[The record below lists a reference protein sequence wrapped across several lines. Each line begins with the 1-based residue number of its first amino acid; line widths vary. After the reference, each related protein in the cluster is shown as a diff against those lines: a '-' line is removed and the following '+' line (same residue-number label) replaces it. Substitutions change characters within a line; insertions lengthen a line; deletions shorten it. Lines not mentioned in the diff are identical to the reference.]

1 MGGIPKFLKA
11 ATYYLVTLII
21 SALVFVLVASWLNDG
36 VDEAPWLV
44 ALICALAAAAAFVL
58 FREFFLRPRKAR
70 SVAARKL
77 SSRVMAAN
85 GRRSNG
91 DTGKFS
97 LRHNEEYLREIK
109 KKSEAANVLGKFADP
124 HKEVYEMCESYIELI
139 NSELDR
145 VRVGSPRI
153 PAFRKGTKFASE
165 RHRFHMLK
173 WAEISSRS
181 FSNEAR
187 AGQSAKEKIDAA
199 EHALRA
205 VEKAVGSYPDEPA
218 LTESRSLLETFILT
232 ARVGD
237 SIEAAEMDARSGN
250 GRAALDRYRMVLNEV
265 DRFGGDLPE
274 RPLIRDRLVLEI
286 EKLSEYYG

>member
-1 MGGIPKFLKA
+1 
-11 ATYYLVTLII
+11 
-21 SALVFVLVASWLNDG
+21 

-44 ALICALAAAAAFVL
+44 ALICGVGAAASFVL
-58 FREFFLRPRKAR
+58 FRELYLRPQKAR
-70 SVAARKL
+70 SSAARKL
-77 SSRVMAAN
+77 SSRVLAAN
-85 GRRSNG
+85 GRRSVN

-97 LRHNEEYLREIK
+97 LRQNEEYLREIK

-139 NSELDR
+139 TSELDR

-153 PAFRKGTKFASE
+153 AAFRKGTKFVSG

-181 FSNEAR
+181 FSDEAR
-187 AGQSAKEKIDAA
+187 AGQSLKEKVDAA

-218 LTESRSLLETFILT
+218 LSESRELLEAFILT
-232 ARVGD
+232 ARVGN
-237 SIEAAEMDARSGN
+237 SIEAAEMEARSGN
-250 GRAALDRYRMVLNEV
+250 GRAALDKYKKVLSEV
-265 DRFGGDLPE
+265 DRFDGELPE
-274 RPLIRDRLVLEI
+274 RPLIRDRLVIEI
-286 EKLSEYYG
+286 EKLSEHYG